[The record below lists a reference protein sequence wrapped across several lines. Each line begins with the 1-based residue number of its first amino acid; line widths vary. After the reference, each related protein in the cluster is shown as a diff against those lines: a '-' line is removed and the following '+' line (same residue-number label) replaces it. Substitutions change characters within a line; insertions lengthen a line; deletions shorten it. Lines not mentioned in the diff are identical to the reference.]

1 SWSLPTRR
9 LATKTS
15 KLEKKEVPGAAN
27 TTPRK
32 PRGNSSTTG
41 GSEEAS
47 IGSGSIGS
55 KIFLATEFPALSTA
69 EGGGTVG
76 EPSKRPLPLEW
87 PAPSTD
93 GGGGTTS
100 EPAPESEANL
110 VPPAGPPEPSTDGGG
125 GTICE
130 PFPEPF
136 PDPFPDNEPKRPR
149 APEWPAPSKD
159 GGGGTTSEPESEP
172 NLVPPAE
179 LPAL

>member
-1 SWSLPTRR
+1 MSCSWSLPTRR

-32 PRGNSSTTG
+32 PRGNSSTVGLLTAG

-47 IGSGSIGS
+47 IGRGSIGS
-55 KIFLATEFPALSTA
+55 KIFRAPE
-69 EGGGTVG
+69 
-76 EPSKRPLPLEW
+76 R

-110 VPPAGPPEPSTDGGG
+110 VLPAGTPEPWTEGGG

-130 PFPEPF
+130 PFP
-136 PDPFPDNEPKRPR
+136 DNAPKRPR
-149 APEWPAPSKD
+149 APEWPAPSTD
-159 GGGGTTSEPESEP
+159 GGGGTTSDPESEP

-179 LPAL
+179 LPAF